1 MADTGPGGSIQYRRP
16 TYVNGYP
23 GAHSTEVA
31 PYNPERSA
39 IDPPPPPTVPIP
51 ASRKRIDTATLRR
64 TFQQWNQS
72 FPNGGLVARPGGVYN
87 RPLFRL
93 RGPARLPIQPAAAV
107 QLARF
112 GSQRQM
118 EGPYYPLLTQL
129 APTSSYGQMTQTLPA
144 TPATVASP
152 FTEGSF

>member
-16 TYVNGYP
+16 YYVNGYP
-23 GAHSTEVA
+23 GAHSTSVSVYDPEASALA
-31 PYNPERSA
+31 PTPA
-39 IDPPPPPTVPIP
+39 PAVPIP
-51 ASRKRIDTATLRR
+51 ASRKRIDSATLRR
-64 TFQQWNQS
+64 TFNQWNQS

-87 RPLFRL
+87 RPLFKL
-93 RGPARLPIQPAAAV
+93 RGVARIPVQPAAAV
-107 QLARF
+107 QLARI
-112 GSQRQM
+112 GAQRQM

-129 APTSSYGQMTQTLPA
+129 APAGSYGQTTQTLPA